1 MLNGRRKRS
10 ARKKE
15 FRSNRS
21 RFITAQTNEQK
32 NCQSAGG
39 KVNWYRQMWTVVVDN
54 REREREREREK
65 ERVAIVLMMWAV
77 MAWVSQ
83 TRHVTPALHQ
93 NTAFG
98 SQTLKVILEPR
109 AVCNL
114 SQF

>member
-1 MLNGRRKRS
+1 MRG
-10 ARKKE
+10 KKN
-15 FRSNRS
+15 FV
-21 RFITAQTNEQK
+21 QTDRV
-32 NCQSAGG
+32 SLLR
-39 KVNWYRQMWTVVVDN
+39 RQMSKKTVSLLEERSIGTDKCGQLLLIIEKE